1 VIYGTARFLIEFV
14 RVPDEHLGYL
24 AAGWITMGQILSF
37 PMIVVGVILLAI
49 AYQRRTPSGNTT
61 A

>member
-1 VIYGTARFLIEFV
+1 
-14 RVPDEHLGYL
+14 
-24 AAGWITMGQILSF
+24 MGQILSF

>member
-1 VIYGTARFLIEFV
+1 
-14 RVPDEHLGYL
+14 
-24 AAGWITMGQILSF
+24 MGQILSF
-37 PMIVVGVILLAI
+37 PMIVVGIILLTV